1 MAKTVSVLLAD
12 GCEPLEVVAPVDI
25 LRRGGVNVM
34 LVSLKDS
41 LQVAAAHNI
50 TLVAD
55 APIAMVDLSA
65 SDLLMIPG
73 GSVGVENIGLSK
85 AATTEIARRM
95 EADEPIAAICAG
107 PTVLGDMGLLTGRKA
122 VCYPTC
128 EEGWPEGVYQPGK
141 PVEVDNNL
149 ITATGPGIAI
159 PFGLAILKFLEGEKT
174 ANQVAEAH
182 AGEVAPVGPYF
193 PQQSL

>member
-12 GCEPLEVVAPVDI
+12 GCEPLEVLAPVDI

-34 LVSLKDS
+34 LVSLKNG
-41 LQVAAAHNI
+41 LQIAAAHNI

-55 APIAMVDLSA
+55 APAAMVDLSA
-65 SDLLMIPG
+65 TDLLMIPG
-73 GSVGVENIGLSK
+73 GSVGVQNIGLSK
-85 AATTEIARRM
+85 AATTEIVRRM

-128 EEGWPEGVYQPGK
+128 EEGWPEGVYQSGK
-141 PVEVDNNL
+141 DVEVDNNL
-149 ITATGPGIAI
+149 ITATGPGTAI
-159 PFGLAILKFLEGEKT
+159 SFGLAILKFLEGEEV
-174 ANQVAEAH
+174 ANQVAADML
-182 AGEVAPVGPYF
+182 VK
-193 PQQSL
+193 